1 MRKVYYITKKNTN
14 RLIKEVEYLE
24 LLEICFVEDSML
36 KQKIKEVECLL
47 FTSKNAVFALEH
59 FMPKEWQNLP
69 CYVIG
74 EGSKK
79 ALESLGGKV
88 EFVASAA
95 YGDLFGRE
103 LVEILRGKKVLF
115 VRAKKVASNL
125 VEILKK
131 GGIVVLE
138 SILYE
143 TKILNISEDKK
154 QSFKEDSIFFFSA
167 PSSLRAFLQ
176 NYAWRE
182 SYLALCIGKSTAKV
196 AEELLGKNAKI
207 SLSPK
212 INIKD
217 SLEFAKQLARENNNE

>member
-1 MRKVYYITKKNTN
+1 M
-14 RLIKEVEYLE
+14 
-24 LLEICFVEDSML
+24 
-36 KQKIKEVECLL
+36 
-47 FTSKNAVFALEH
+47 
-59 FMPKEWQNLP
+59 
-69 CYVIG
+69 
-74 EGSKK
+74 
-79 ALESLGGKV
+79 
-88 EFVASAA
+88 
-95 YGDLFGRE
+95 
-103 LVEILRGKKVLF
+103 
-115 VRAKKVASNL
+115 
-125 VEILKK
+125 
-131 GGIVVLE
+131 LE